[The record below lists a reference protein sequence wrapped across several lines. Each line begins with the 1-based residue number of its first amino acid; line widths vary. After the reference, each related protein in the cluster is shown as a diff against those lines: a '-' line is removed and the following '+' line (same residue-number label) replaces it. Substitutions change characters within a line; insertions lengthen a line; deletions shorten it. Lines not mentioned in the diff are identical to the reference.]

1 MISKISHDVQKF
13 CKMHKRRAMFLICFG
28 LLAIGLAAGDSSS
41 GSASV
46 PHPNGDTVDIKNGGQ
61 YIFRTAFNSIH
72 SHLLLFNFNKK
83 KTRTKLGFGRMVPLC
98 SFFLL
103 DVHVIFGALFLF
115 GWTNTHTLTH
125 THAVIHITTF
135 VLSVYRTVDI
145 YFIHTCFFT
154 FASLSFFF
162 FFTHTPFT
170 ANTSRAFHRNVQQ
183 FRLDKLPTISIWC
196 SLLTDKLY
204 MYNVF
209 PTNGHRN

>member
-1 MISKISHDVQKF
+1 
-13 CKMHKRRAMFLICFG
+13 MFLICFG

-46 PHPNGDTVDIKNGGQ
+46 PHPNDDTVDIKNGGQ

-98 SFFLL
+98 SFF
-103 DVHVIFGALFLF
+103 FSMFTLFLVLCF
-115 GWTNTHTLTH
+115 YLAERTHTLTH

-135 VLSVYRTVDI
+135 VLSVHRTVDI

-170 ANTSRAFHRNVQQ
+170 ANTLRAFHRNVQQ
-183 FRLDKLPTISIWC
+183 FRLDRLPTISI
-196 SLLTDKLY
+196 
-204 MYNVF
+204 
-209 PTNGHRN
+209 